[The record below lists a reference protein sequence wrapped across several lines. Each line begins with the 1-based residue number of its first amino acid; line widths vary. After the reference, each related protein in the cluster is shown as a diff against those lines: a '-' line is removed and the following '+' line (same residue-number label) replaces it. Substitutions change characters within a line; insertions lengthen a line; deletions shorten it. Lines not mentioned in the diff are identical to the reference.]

1 MKDWIHKSTWSNLP
15 QRLSTRNG
23 ILPHRTKRIKRTKM
37 PATSVRN
44 TAGLA
49 LTAEEEAYRFLLEA
63 IIEGRYAAGQ
73 RIVAETV
80 AEELSM
86 SRMPIRAALKRLQTE
101 GLIIQRP
108 NRGAIV
114 RGLTVEEVRD
124 IFDMRIALECLAMRV
139 AAPRCTEA
147 HLTKLQRLLEDM
159 DACVGDTDTWVQRHC
174 AFHEYLCE
182 ISGRTRLYQQIHSL
196 YTLIEGP
203 MRLWIEQA
211 TFRRRRARDAHQILI
226 DALRTRDPAQ
236 AEQALRE
243 HLESTVPQIIKFLES
258 PASRA

>member
-1 MKDWIHKSTWSNLP
+1 MKDWIQKSTRSNLP
-15 QRLSTRNG
+15 HNLQPKSDV
-23 ILPHRTKRIKRTKM
+23 LPHRTKM

-44 TAGLA
+44 SAALA

-80 AEELSM
+80 AEQLSM
-86 SRMPIRAALKRLQTE
+86 SRMPVRAALKRLHAE

-114 RGLTVEEVRD
+114 RGLTVEEVQD

-159 DACVGDTDTWVQRHC
+159 DAGVGDTDTWVQRHC

-211 TFRRRRARDAHQILI
+211 TFRRKRARAAHQILI

-258 PASRA
+258 PASQR